1 MPQLYNQKTGAL
13 IADITADQLQ
23 FLVDQLEEEG
33 TTDRDYYIDENTLSV
48 FRDAGGDPALIELLA
63 AAMGDAGEID
73 IEWK

>member
-1 MPQLYNQKTGAL
+1 MPQLYNQKTGEL
-13 IADITADQLQ
+13 IADITDDQLQ

-33 TTDRDYYIDENTLSV
+33 TTDRDYYIDQNTLSV
-48 FRDAGGDPALIELLA
+48 FRDEGADPALIELLA